1 VDVAPSAFGVG
12 LVHDDTPL
20 PRYSAVVSNGVKHNT
35 ELARKSKTLAHRSK
49 FTSATPLTSG
59 RPTKRVGQLS
69 PDSLLRY
76 LSGNPPQQ

>member
-49 FTSATPLTSG
+49 FTSAIPLI
-59 RPTKRVGQLS
+59 
-69 PDSLLRY
+69 
-76 LSGNPPQQ
+76 